1 LCCCLRALLRIRRS
15 ADFVFGIIRSVSRK
29 AVKVANLRFLSMAKK
44 SIFAVLACAIHFACP
59 LRDDPPA
66 PAETGAG

>member
-1 LCCCLRALLRIRRS
+1 
-15 ADFVFGIIRSVSRK
+15 
-29 AVKVANLRFLSMAKK
+29 MAKK